1 VNSLPST
8 NLPDACV
15 FVTKNYLDLGFLNI
29 GSGEETTIV
38 DFARLIA
45 EIVGYRGQITYDSSL
60 PDGMAR
66 KLLDLSTPPNVCGF
80 PRQKRTQGNA
90 HRKSTLANFE

>member
-1 VNSLPST
+1 M
-8 NLPDACV
+8 
-15 FVTKNYLDLGFLNI
+15 TKNYLDFGFLNI
-29 GSGEETTIV
+29 GSCEETTIA

-66 KLLDLSTPPNVCGF
+66 KLLDVSTGQMYADF
-80 PRQKRTQGNA
+80 LARNA
-90 HRKSTLANFE
+90 PKGMHTEKVP

>member
-1 VNSLPST
+1 VNFLAVDESGRRLRFR
-8 NLPDACV
+8 DE
-15 FVTKNYLDLGFLNI
+15 KYLDVGFLNI
-29 GSGEETTIV
+29 GSGEETTTA

-66 KLLDLSTPPNVCGF
+66 KLLDVSGPPNVCGF
-80 PRQKRTQGNA
+80 ARQKRTQGNA
-90 HRKSTLANFE
+90 HRKVP